1 MVGIIIVNYNNWQDT
16 INCINSLEKYNSYPV
31 KIIVVDNGSNNK
43 SVEILDRHFKQK
55 YNNKYSKAPNSYQET
70 LPYITLVANGKNEGY
85 ARGNNVG
92 LSYTLY
98 DRSVKNIFIL
108 NNDVLFIE
116 DIIPS
121 LIETQKEYTDSA
133 IITPLL
139 LTKDGTA
146 IDYTCARNQYTVKEE
161 IMYNFLHYVF
171 PKYVEK
177 KLSKRYILLR
187 MNFNQEIIPIQVPSG
202 SCMLIGKDF
211 FKSIGL
217 FDPNT
222 FLYWEESILFEKVKR
237 EKKQN
242 YLNTRVKCIHLG
254 GASTSNSVNSRFC
267 IKSGNHSARYFMRE
281 YSNCGL
287 LWYSL
292 FYISTIF
299 NSLMF
304 ELKNVLTKLKMIY
317 VQG

>member
-1 MVGIIIVNYNNWQDT
+1 MVGIIIINYNNWQDT
-16 INCINSLEKYNSYPV
+16 INCINSLEIYNSCPI
-31 KIIVVDNGSNNK
+31 KIVVVDNGSNNE
-43 SVEILDRHFKQK
+43 SVEMLDRHFLQK
-55 YNNKYSKAPNSYQET
+55 YGNKYTKAPKPYQKT
-70 LPYITLVANGKNEGY
+70 LPYITLVANEKNEGY

-98 DRSVKNIFIL
+98 DKSIDNILIL
-108 NNDVLFIE
+108 NNDILFIG

-121 LIETQKEYTDSA
+121 LLETQKEHTDSA

-139 LTKDGTA
+139 LTKDGTT

-161 IMYNFLHYVF
+161 IIYNFLHYIF
-171 PKYVEK
+171 PKYVDK
-177 KLSKRYILLR
+177 KLSKRYILFEKNLD
-187 MNFNQEIIPIQVPSG
+187 QETIPIQVPSG
-202 SCMLIGKDF
+202 SCMLIEKDF
-211 FKSIGL
+211 FNSIGL

-237 EKKQN
+237 EKKYN

-254 GASTSNSVNSRFC
+254 GASTSKSVNSRFC
-267 IKSGNHSARYFMRE
+267 LKCGNHSARYFMKE

-292 FYISTIF
+292 FYMSTIF
-299 NSLMF
+299 NSTIF
-304 ELKNVLTKLKMIY
+304 ELKNVLTKIKSIY
-317 VQG
+317 AQG